1 MKMFKA
7 LLVVLAFTVVTSLAY
22 APANVAGKWAIRVDA
37 GGQQVE
43 VDFNLTQKDDTF
55 TGTTSSQLG
64 DGTIE
69 QGKVTD
75 SSFTA
80 IMKTTLQGT
89 PVDIKL
95 SGKVDG
101 EKLSGSMDVPSFG
114 VLPFSGSKIKS

>member
-7 LLVVLAFTVVTSLAY
+7 LLLVLAFTVVTSLAY
-22 APANVAGKWAIRVDA
+22 APANVAGKWAIMVDA

-75 SSFTA
+75 ASFTA

-101 EKLSGSMDVPSFG
+101 EKISGSMDVPSFG